1 MIEINHQY
9 INEILKA
16 YQQVLGNQFESY
28 RNHVYRVYNLTLLL
42 SNSSLINKEEIAVAA
57 AFHDLGIWTNKT
69 LDYLAPSITLAKE
82 FALEKGIKTDEIE
95 NMILYH
101 HKILRYASSKVVDNF
116 RKADLADVTFGFINF
131 GVNRRTIKEL
141 TTLFPNLGFQRF
153 VLKVILRYIVRHPLN
168 PLPILKV

>member
-16 YQQVLGNQFESY
+16 YQQVLDNQFESY

-42 SNSSLINKEEIAVAA
+42 SDSPLINKEEIAIAA

-69 LDYLAPSITLAKE
+69 LDYLVPSITLAKE
-82 FALEKGIKTDEIE
+82 FALKKGIKTDEIE

-101 HKILRYASSKVVDNF
+101 HKILRYTPSKVVDNF
-116 RKADLADVTFGFINF
+116 RKADLVDLTFGFINF
-131 GVNRRTIKEL
+131 GVNRNIIKEL
-141 TTLFPNLGFQRF
+141 TALFPNLGFQRF
-153 VLKVILRYIVRHPLN
+153 VIQIITRHIVRHPLN
-168 PLPILKV
+168 PLPILKM